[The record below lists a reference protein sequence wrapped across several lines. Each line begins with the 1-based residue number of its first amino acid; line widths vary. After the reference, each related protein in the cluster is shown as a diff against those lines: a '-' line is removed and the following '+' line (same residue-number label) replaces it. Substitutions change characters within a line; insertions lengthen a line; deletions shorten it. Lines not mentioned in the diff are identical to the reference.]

1 LTLLGD
7 PTHGMLPVFYLPT
20 KAMLTGLIAA
30 LLVGI
35 ASGILPA
42 VGAMRLRV
50 VNALRRV

>member
-1 LTLLGD
+1 
-7 PTHGMLPVFYLPT
+7 
-20 KAMLTGLIAA
+20 
-30 LLVGI
+30 VGI